1 MSPGKHNNITAAIE
15 LVRDLNDYTKF
26 TINPMRGHF
35 NVAGANKVS
44 SWLTGYPLG
53 INFSRGY
60 PIYGP
65 GEFTTVDVLSKK
77 ELEKLSNKE

>member
-1 MSPGKHNNITAAIE
+1 MLGGVSPEEIEELAEKMKNAKFGVVFYGLGLTMTSGKHNNITAAIE

-44 SWLTGYPLG
+44 S
-53 INFSRGY
+53 
-60 PIYGP
+60 
-65 GEFTTVDVLSKK
+65 
-77 ELEKLSNKE
+77 